1 MTRADREAKDE
12 HPDSSLQGRTLETL
26 RAKKPAT
33 AS

>member
-12 HPDSSLQGRTLETL
+12 HPGSSLQGRTLE
-26 RAKKPAT
+26 KKPAT